1 MRGEKEMDNEQNV
14 TQQTNE
20 NVEVENSTS
29 KEDLSSYFE
38 KLSENLSKQME
49 RYFISNSKKESNN
62 YGLTE
67 EQMKQAAN
75 DYLNNN
81 KSKETI
87 LEEENKNLR
96 NQMKEMKTSNSINE
110 IFNKLEVNMDL
121 KDDLLKIV
129 NINDF
134 YNEKDELKTEDFEK
148 SLNEIIERIPNFK
161 KTKQQNK
168 VDFGQVKNETKTQT
182 KKSNSM
188 EDIAREFMGLKK
200 K

>member
-1 MRGEKEMDNEQNV
+1 MDNEQNV